1 MDQARHEAY
10 RLSHELRQ
18 TLGSYQPSP
27 YRPWSPE
34 DMAWLAGADDAS
46 GDYPVAV
53 DEQGVTPPSPQTK
66 EVQLTLF

>member
-1 MDQARHEAY
+1 MKQGRDEAY
-10 RLSHELRQ
+10 RLSHELHQ

-46 GDYPVAV
+46 GAYTAV
-53 DEQGVTPPSPQTK
+53 GNEQSSASPLPRSK
-66 EVQLTLF
+66 ETQLSLF